1 MLASLAPCRRS
12 PLLCS
17 ASPADFNS
25 DRRFG
30 TIPAGFPPFLPKEVQ
45 KIKDYHAIKFAKRI
59 QRIPVPVSS
68 SESCIMSSC
77 IRPLIQGKTDPIVL
91 LHGFDSSCLEWRY
104 VHPLLEKDGLES
116 WAIDI
121 LGWGF
126 SDVGIK
132 GCILDV
138 ASKRDHLYELWRT
151 YIKRPMVVVGSSLGA
166 AVAIDFAVNHPEA
179 VSKLIF
185 ICGSVYEEGTGTRA
199 ILPRPVAYAGV
210 ALLKSVVLRLCMNIA
225 AFNNLSFSAC
235 VDRMNVSRLHC
246 LMPWWED
253 VTINFMSSGGY
264 NVAPLIKQVKQKCL
278 IIRGENDQITS
289 YKNAVRLH
297 CELQNATVRQL
308 SDCGH
313 IPHLEKPRIIADLIK
328 SLLKRASQSDRYKL
342 DVWIWIRTHHQPDHY
357 DYLIRKLWGGLLGL
371 KIKVLVIVK

>member
-1 MLASLAPCRRS
+1 MLASLAPCCRS
-12 PLLCS
+12 PVLCS
-17 ASPADFNS
+17 VSPADFKS
-25 DRRFG
+25 DRRLG
-30 TIPAGFPPFLPKEVQ
+30 TIPAGFPSFLPKEVE
-45 KIKDYHAIKFAKRI
+45 KIKDYHAIKLAKRI
-59 QRIPVPVSS
+59 ERIAVPVSS

-77 IRPLIQGKTDPIVL
+77 VRPLIHAKTDPVVL

-104 VHPLLEKDGLES
+104 VYPLLEKAGLES

-126 SDVGIK
+126 SDVEK
-132 GCILDV
+132 VASFDV
-138 ASKRDHLYELWRT
+138 VSKRDHLYKLWRT
-151 YIKRPMVVVGSSLGA
+151 YIKRPMVIVGSSLGA

-185 ICGSVYEEGTGTRA
+185 ICGSVYAEGTGKMAT
-199 ILPRPVAYAGV
+199 LPRAVAYAGV
-210 ALLKSVVLRLCMNIA
+210 ALLKSVILRLYLNIL

-253 VTINFMSSGGY
+253 VTVNFMLSGGY
-264 NVAPLIKQVKQKCL
+264 NVAPLIKQVKQKSL

-289 YKNAVRLH
+289 YKNAVRLY
-297 CELQNATVRQL
+297 CELQDASLQQL

-313 IPHLEKPRIIADLIK
+313 IPHLEKPKIIADLITK
-328 SLLKRASQSDRYKL
+328 FAQESNCQHTQL
-342 DVWIWIRTHHQPDHY
+342 
-357 DYLIRKLWGGLLGL
+357 
-371 KIKVLVIVK
+371 